1 MDLNAMLKKQQTI
14 GTTKTT
20 TKRVK
25 KHRSPTKV
33 LTATERYLK
42 SRIEELTES
51 LETTTEQKYVQ
62 DAIQTIQTS
71 ITAIATLKSTSTT
84 SSTTTATTTATSSL
98 DWKFNHKTAKSL
110 SADLLQQIDWKEC
123 VGVQRSDTGTD
134 GVLFVSFQD
143 STAVCIKAPGTIAAE
158 VYGSWL
164 AKRVGGKY
172 SKRRR
177 SNVAVIIVGKVCIS
191 SFLFDCLLLN
201 HSFSN
206 KPKQDG

>member
-1 MDLNAMLKKQQTI
+1 MLKKQQTI

-62 DAIQTIQTS
+62 DAIETIQTS

-84 SSTTTATTTATSSL
+84 TTTATTTATSSL

-110 SADLLQQIDWKEC
+110 SADLLHQINWKEC

-177 SNVAVIIVGKVCIS
+177 SNVAVIIVRIVFIS

-201 HSFSN
+201 HSFQTNPN
-206 KPKQDG
+206 KMTNCF